1 MFVMVLLF
9 LENSLRQLLFLIK
22 QYKQICISYKL
33 INKRFF
39 KIKQL
44 NAAMIWIWVDR
55 RFNPNDS
62 QGYRRQEKFCP
73 IYKPEAL
80 IFLGGYRD
88 KIHNSYVLTML
99 FVLLIKLPIL
109 NVSAGG
115 ACLKKKS
122 GYQTPNER

>member
-1 MFVMVLLF
+1 MFAMVLLF

-22 QYKQICISYKL
+22 QYKQICISYKW
-33 INKRFF
+33 IDKRFF

-55 RFNPNDS
+55 RFNPDDS